1 MFYRCVKFAA
11 QGAAPVEDGGL
22 GSSRSL
28 DTSMTLDLTT
38 TEGSDSVGG
47 SGTRHGSIVT
57 VGRRDSGNRG
67 RKSAN
72 AIDRKRRGSRSKLR
86 CIWSTPDCCILYVHT
101 SPNS

>member
-11 QGAAPVEDGGL
+11 QGAPPIEDGGL

-57 VGRRDSGNRG
+57 VGRRDSGNNRG

-72 AIDRKRRGSRSKLR
+72 AIERKRRGSRSKLR
-86 CIWSTPDCCILYVHT
+86 
-101 SPNS
+101 